1 MRRGSFQGRLPRGRL
16 SRKGSPALLRV
27 AMFLAVIAASLFY
40 LFPGSPHL
48 SSSPSSSS
56 DLLSPLD
63 IKSVPLKSGQS
74 LDSYQEESLLPPM
87 EKKEIDSNDLQ
98 PNAASKHASL
108 TASVQLDSKVSEVH
122 LENTGSLPLHQIQ
135 ITSQGRSLGKISML
149 DRQEKKVLAV
159 SGPPQDIAVQ
169 ALDPDDHLLSAQVKY
184 ESLPEAGSTRS
195 TEDPTTE
202 SMPLKTKSVP
212 SSSISHSSELYTA
225 PSSSGNFPSVTSI
238 PVAEEDLS
246 QNTPLLLNLAV
257 NRSDGRPGE
266 AVGYRCIARNGG
278 QIELSDVA
286 INCAGKVAST
296 SYLTPGKE
304 LHLDGFIIISND
316 TRLQAEVQA
325 SDPEGDILTRNAS
338 AEIRRICSEL
348 DLKLVYPQRAHRG
361 DEIKLAVRVE
371 NKGIEN
377 LTNILV
383 RCGEGEIGRI
393 ELLPSGSSQTLEK
406 KMIVDQSMQDLIS
419 AEAKSPV
426 GQDVYASQ
434 RLNLSLLNSSL
445 QIQGSPEE
453 VRIYP
458 GEPAEVFWHLKNSGE
473 ETLYNITLV
482 GDGDS
487 RILRELAP
495 GKSVDVAAIYSN
507 NLTTWINVTA
517 RGFNGNG
524 FEASDSA
531 GVLLQAIRPGITIK
545 AMPTEVEACPGE
557 EGKANILV
565 SNSGDDVLDN
575 VLLRLNGSAIA
586 TIGKLLPGE
595 FRVIQSKTTII
606 GNCSL
611 EFEALGEDSVNKI
624 QSDAATVKVNC
635 VRLSLKVFAS
645 ASPAVVS
652 PGESCEITCIVAN
665 TGKVTLN
672 DIFVISK
679 RLGPLG
685 HIDCL
690 YPKRQMTV
698 TTNKSVSSAIEDT
711 ITAEGF
717 TQERTSVRAS
727 TTLSIELVSSSPSLE
742 DSFQAEEPGPGRS
755 SATDMTWANIT
766 LGNISQPFNLPA
778 QEEMERDVSRQMA
791 RNSDRSAMKQNNA
804 VMDGI
809 SNLLRYVERLLGAK
823 EAEASPAIDRPQSEA
838 LNPDSEPGFAPQS
851 RDELAASQ
859 NYELSIAGVKGSE
872 HGAIVILD
880 VNAQPSQPA
889 ANEPIKVTAHLKSP
903 EGIENALVKYG
914 LSDLPLTRSDM
925 LNVARVYDCAL
936 SLESGTVQDGYWSG
950 SIPGRGAGT
959 YMPLSLWITDGTS
972 TAEGGPYLIHWSTVN
987 AAERNSKEA
996 AKSSGKGMLFIEST
1010 SVKGRGEVS
1019 IKDTVMGSNV
1029 QFDEKLKGSGSI
1041 SLESLRV
1048 IDRKGAEDNFTEK
1061 KDLVFTG
1068 GQLKGRKTVASPKF
1082 QGGLGASVTERF
1094 NLSHV
1099 DKSETSR
1106 VTSNSL
1112 SNNSLSFQTDQAFD
1126 GTWNIQTK
1134 YAKFFKKMKA
1144 DQKYTG
1150 SFQTQKDIEFQD
1162 NAPG

>member
-1 MRRGSFQGRLPRGRL
+1 MRRGSFKGRLPRGRL
-16 SRKGSPALLRV
+16 SRKGGSALLSV
-27 AMFLAVIAASLFY
+27 AIFLAVVAASLFY
-40 LFPGSPHL
+40 LFPGSLHF
-48 SSSPSSSS
+48 SSFPAPSS

-63 IKSVPLKSGQS
+63 VKSVPSHPTQEQS
-74 LDSYQEESLLPPM
+74 LSPQM
-87 EKKEIDSNDLQ
+87 ERKEIDSSDLR
-98 PNAASKHASL
+98 PDAASKDASL
-108 TASVQLDSKVSEVH
+108 NALVRLDSKVSEVH

-135 ITSQGRSLGKISML
+135 IIGQGRSLGKISML

-159 SGPPQDIAVQ
+159 TGSPQDIAVQ
-169 ALDPDDHLLSAQVKY
+169 ALDPNDCLLSAQVKY
-184 ESLPEAGSTRS
+184 QSLPEAES
-195 TEDPTTE
+195 TEDPMTE
-202 SMPLKTKSVP
+202 SMSLKTKSVP
-212 SSSISHSSELYTA
+212 SSGISHSSELSPV
-225 PSSSGNFPSVTSI
+225 PSSIDNFASSTSI
-238 PVAEEDLS
+238 PALEEAAS

-266 AVGYRCIARNGG
+266 AVGYRCTARNEGPD
-278 QIELSDVA
+278 ELSHVA

-304 LHLDGFIIISND
+304 LHLDGFIVISND
-316 TRLQAEVQA
+316 TRLQAGVQA
-325 SDPEGDILTRNAS
+325 CNPKGDILASNAS

-348 DLKLVYPQRAHRG
+348 DLELIHPPRAHRG
-361 DEIKLAVRVE
+361 DEIKLAIKVE
-371 NKGIEN
+371 NKGAEN
-377 LTNILV
+377 LSDIMV
-383 RCGEGEIGRI
+383 RCGEREMGRI

-406 KMIVDQSMQDLIS
+406 KIIVDQSLQDLIS
-419 AEAKSPV
+419 AEAQSPV
-426 GQDVYASQ
+426 GQEIYASQ
-434 RLNLSLLNSSL
+434 SLNLSLLNSSL

-453 VRIYP
+453 VSIYP

-473 ETLYNITLV
+473 ETLYNLTLE
-482 GDGDS
+482 GDGER

-507 NLTTWINVTA
+507 NVTAWINVTA

-524 FEASDSA
+524 FEVSDSA

-557 EGKANILV
+557 EAEANVLV
-565 SNSGDDVLDN
+565 SNSGDDALDN
-575 VLLRLNGSAIA
+575 VLLRLNGSTIA
-586 TIGKLLPGE
+586 TIGNLLPGE
-595 FRVIQSKTTII
+595 FRVIQSKTMII

-611 EFEALGEDSVNKI
+611 EFEAKGEDSNGRS
-624 QSDAATVKVNC
+624 QLDAATVNVEC

-645 ASPAVVS
+645 ASPAAVS
-652 PGESCEITCIVAN
+652 PGESSEITCIVAN

-672 DIFVISK
+672 DIFVIGK
-679 RLGPLG
+679 RLGPIG

-698 TTNKSVSSAIEDT
+698 TTNKTVSSAIEDT

-727 TTLSIELVSSSPSLE
+727 TTLSVELVSSSQSLGDSLE
-742 DSFQAEEPGPGRS
+742 AEELDPGRT
-755 SATDMTWANIT
+755 SAKDMTWDNVT
-766 LGNISQPFNLPA
+766 LGNFSQPFNLPT
-778 QEEMERDVSRQMA
+778 QEEAERDISRQMA
-791 RNSDRSAMKQNNA
+791 SNSDQTAIKQNHA

-809 SNLLRYVERLLGAK
+809 SNILRYVERLLGVEEK
-823 EAEASPAIDRPQSEA
+823 EASQATVQPQSKADES
-838 LNPDSEPGFAPQS
+838 DSDPGFAP
-851 RDELAASQ
+851 RGREELAGTQ

-880 VNAQPSQPA
+880 VNAQPPQPA

-903 EGIENALVKYG
+903 EGIKSALVKYG
-914 LSDLPLTRSDM
+914 LSDLPLTKSDM
-925 LNVARVYDCAL
+925 LDVDRVYDGAL

-972 TAEGGPYLIHWSTVN
+972 RAEGGPYLIHWSTVN
-987 AAERNSKEA
+987 AAERSSKEA
-996 AKSSGKGMLFIEST
+996 AKSSGNGMLFIEST

-1041 SLESLRV
+1041 NLESLRV
-1048 IDRKGAEDNFTEK
+1048 IDRKGAKDNFTEK

-1106 VTSNSL
+1106 VTSNSP

-1162 NAPG
+1162 NGAS

>member
-1 MRRGSFQGRLPRGRL
+1 VRRGSFQGRLPRGRL
-16 SRKGSPALLRV
+16 GRKGSPALLRV

-48 SSSPSSSS
+48 SLSPASSS

-63 IKSVPLKSGQS
+63 IKSVPS
-74 LDSYQEESLLPPM
+74 LNSNQEKSLLPRM
-87 EKKEIDSNDLQ
+87 EKKEIDVSDLQ

-108 TASVQLDSKVSEVH
+108 TASVQLDPKVSEVH

-159 SGPPQDIAVQ
+159 SGSPQDIAVE
-169 ALDPDDHLLSAQVKY
+169 ALDQNDLLVRAEVEYKSTPEGIGHTDPRQ
-184 ESLPEAGSTRS
+184 ES
-195 TEDPTTE
+195 TT
-202 SMPLKTKSVP
+202 LRTKSVP
-212 SSSISHSSELYTA
+212 SSSISPSSGTAPALSSIEDSASSTSLSEL
-225 PSSSGNFPSVTSI
+225 SN
-238 PVAEEDLS
+238 PVAEDELS
-246 QNTPLLLNLAV
+246 QAPPLILTIAA

-266 AVGYRCIARNGG
+266 AVGYRCTARNEGAD
-278 QIELSDVA
+278 ELSDVR
-286 INCAGKVAST
+286 ITCAGKVAST
-296 SYLTPGKE
+296 SYLTSGKE
-304 LHLDGFIIISND
+304 LYLDGFIVLSND
-316 TRLQAEVQA
+316 TRLQAKVQA
-325 SDPEGDILTRNAS
+325 SNPEGDILTSNAS

-348 DLKLVYPQRAHRG
+348 DLKLIYPQRAHRG
-361 DEIKLAVRVE
+361 DEIELAVRVE

-377 LTNILV
+377 LTDILF
-383 RCGEGEIGRI
+383 RSDEGEIGRI

-406 KMIVDQSMQDLIS
+406 RMIVDQSMQDLIS

-426 GQDVYASQ
+426 GQEVYASQ

-445 QIQGSPEE
+445 QIQGRPEE

-473 ETLYNITLV
+473 ETLYNITLE

-495 GKSVDVAAIYSN
+495 GKSVDVAAIYSK
-507 NLTTWINVTA
+507 NLTAWINVTA

-524 FEASDSA
+524 FEISDSS

-557 EGKANILV
+557 EAEANILV

-575 VLLRLNGSAIA
+575 VLLRLTGSAIA
-586 TIGKLLPGE
+586 TIGPLLPGE
-595 FRVIQSKTTII
+595 VRVIKSETTII

-611 EFEALGEDSVNKI
+611 EFEAQGEDSINKI

-645 ASPAVVS
+645 ASPAVLS
-652 PGESCEITCIVAN
+652 PGESSEITCIVAN

-690 YPKRQMTV
+690 YPKRQITV
-698 TTNKSVSSAIEDT
+698 TTNKTVSSAIEDT

-727 TTLSIELVSSSPSLE
+727 TTLSIELVSTSPSLE
-742 DSFQAEEPGPGRS
+742 DSFQAEETAPARS
-755 SATDMTWANIT
+755 SATDMTWANIS

-778 QEEMERDVSRQMA
+778 QEEVEKDVSKQMA
-791 RNSDRSAMKQNNA
+791 RNSDRSAMKHNNA

-823 EAEASPAIDRPQSEA
+823 EVEASPAIDHPPSEA

-851 RDELAASQ
+851 RDELPASQ

-872 HGAIVILD
+872 HGAIAILD

-903 EGIENALVKYG
+903 EGIKSALVKYG

-936 SLESGTVQDGYWSG
+936 SLESGPVQDGYWSG

-959 YMPLSLWITDGTS
+959 YMPLSLWITDGTGI
-972 TAEGGPYLIHWSTVN
+972 AEGGPYLIHWSTVN
-987 AAERNSKEA
+987 AAERSSKEA
-996 AKSSGKGMLFIEST
+996 AKSSGNGMLFIEST